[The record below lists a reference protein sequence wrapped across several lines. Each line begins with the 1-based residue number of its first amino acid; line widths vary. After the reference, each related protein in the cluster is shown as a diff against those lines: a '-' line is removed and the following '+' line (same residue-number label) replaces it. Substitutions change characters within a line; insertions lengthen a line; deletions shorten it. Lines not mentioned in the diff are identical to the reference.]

1 MSVLTLVRHGQARPF
16 ENDSDRLTDLGAR
29 QARGL
34 GTYWSRHRTKWDQ
47 AWSGMLERQR
57 KTAEIVATCYHEACL
72 DFPALRQSEAFDE
85 YSLAIPKEDLLGLQ
99 LAPADRRNRIFQ
111 SLIENAMSAWIGTHE
126 FVEFHR
132 RVTAGLQSLMR
143 NAPAGSRIVVFT
155 SGGPIGV
162 SVQSVL
168 QAPERQAIDINWR
181 VRNCSLTEFVFSGN
195 RISLDCFNATPHL
208 DSDELQSFR

>member
-16 ENDSDRLTDLGAR
+16 EDDSDRLTDLGAR
-29 QARGL
+29 QARAL
-34 GTYWSRHRTKWDQ
+34 GTYWSKRGTKWDQ

-57 KTAEIVATCYHEACL
+57 KTAEIVAACYHEACL
-72 DFPALRQSEAFDE
+72 DFPALQQSEAFNE
-85 YSLAIPKEDLLGLQ
+85 YSIPISKEDLREVQ

-126 FVEFHR
+126 FADFHR
-132 RVTAGLQSLMR
+132 RAAEGLQLLTR
-143 NAPAGSRIVVFT
+143 NAPPGSRIAVFT

-168 QAPERQAIDINWR
+168 HAPAQEAIEINWR
-181 VRNCSLTEFVFSGN
+181 VRNCSLTEFVFSGG

-208 DSDELQSFR
+208 PYDQLQSFR